1 MICIQFEPIKIW
13 TAIKKCTRLHAHLQ
27 YYICGLYKFFLS
39 EIIQKVGKRKK
50 CIHLQNLKEGKIY
63 GVKIQYKLILTRDS
77 THLPKKRPFLLSL
90 IDPITSSEQVES
102 TKNPAHAVECQ
113 VSRHSCGSNGDWQ
126 TGKVTQASQ
135 VGQRGKL
142 CVSLVCVC
150 LFVCCVCVLFESAP
164 VFWS

>member
-1 MICIQFEPIKIW
+1 M
-13 TAIKKCTRLHAHLQ
+13 
-27 YYICGLYKFFLS
+27 
-39 EIIQKVGKRKK
+39 GKRKK
-50 CIHLQNLKEGKIY
+50 CIHLQNLKKGKIY

-142 CVSLVCVC
+142 CISRVC
-150 LFVCCVCVLFESAP
+150 LFVCLLCLCIVWERASVLIVTFGIAEMILIWGKRACYSIIDRSLLCTTT
-164 VFWS
+164 VWSTEN

>member
-1 MICIQFEPIKIW
+1 MHTSTKL
-13 TAIKKCTRLHAHLQ
+13 KK
-27 YYICGLYKFFLS
+27 
-39 EIIQKVGKRKK
+39 
-50 CIHLQNLKEGKIY
+50 GKIY
-63 GVKIQYKLILTRDS
+63 DVKIQYKLILTRDS

-142 CVSLVCVC
+142 CLSLVVCVFVC
-150 LFVCCVCVLFESAP
+150 LFV
-164 VFWS
+164 VFVYCLRARQCFDRNFWNSGNDIDMR